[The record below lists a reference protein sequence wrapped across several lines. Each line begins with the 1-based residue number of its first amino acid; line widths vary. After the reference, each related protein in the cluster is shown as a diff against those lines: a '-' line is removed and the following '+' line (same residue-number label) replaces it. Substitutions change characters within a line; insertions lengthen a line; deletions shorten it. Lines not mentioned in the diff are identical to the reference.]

1 MKQSE
6 KLTQLLE
13 LMQANPELPVIPCV
27 DGDVVSGDE
36 YYCWLGSWGE
46 SAVQEFVIGRERTY
60 YREDDISEMN
70 DVLCEHYDPELVDN
84 MTEEETRAAYN
95 ALPWKK
101 AIFVDVH
108 QYEEERTMPEKSEF
122 DKALG
127 ELYDLTEWE
136 DAEAAIRELHARG
149 PEIERLYLDSKI
161 LPGELRALVMV
172 SNCLER
178 EFIHRQLA
186 TGQPL
191 HMNVL

>member
-1 MKQSE
+1 MFPQRRMTTDTPDGNYSQALNLFVRGEGGWVQMPSRNISLNDYMKQLIKAHNADIDTE
-6 KLTQLLE
+6 GT
-13 LMQANPELPVIPCV
+13 PE
-27 DGDVVSGDE
+27 
-36 YYCWLGSWGE
+36 
-46 SAVQEFVIGRERTY
+46 
-60 YREDDISEMN
+60 
-70 DVLCEHYDPELVDN
+70 
-84 MTEEETRAAYN
+84 
-95 ALPWKK
+95 
-101 AIFVDVH
+101 
-108 QYEEERTMPEKSEF
+108 EF

-191 HMNVL
+191 HTNVL